1 MIKYTKEVMQEA
13 LENAYSIAEVC
24 RNLNLKPV
32 GGNYNTIHKY
42 CKLYDIDLSH
52 LTGQNWKVNFNL
64 VECKNSDSLE
74 KMLQENTNVHSS
86 HLREKLIAS
95 KLKINVCEVCGCGD
109 SWQNKPITLQLHHV
123 NGDHFDNRIENLQI
137 LCPNCHSQAE
147 GHKKPKTQT
156 KGAQTA
162 FKKHIHELK
171 QCVCKYCGKTFTA
184 DRIDRTRKFCSQNC
198 YREYIKNRNENQM
211 LLIQLE
217 KSKDKKEM
225 LETSLKIIGNCVN
238 DKGLYERNVNKL
250 TTLIFDM
257 QCDKILVEEE
267 LMIKIIDF
275 FRKLLDPYYLT
286 YEEQQ
291 EIVGK
296 IMKKIRES

>member
-1 MIKYTKEVMQEA
+1 MRKYTKEVMQEA

-32 GGNYNTIHKY
+32 GGNYKTIHKY

-52 LTGQNWKVNFNL
+52 LTGQDWKANSNL
-64 VECKNSDSLE
+64 VKCKNSDSLE
-74 KMLQENTNVHSS
+74 KMLQENTDVHSS

-95 KLKINVCEVCGCGD
+95 QLKTNVCEVCGCGD

-123 NGDHFDNRIENLQI
+123 NGDHFDNRIENLRI

-156 KGAQTA
+156 KGTQTA

-198 YREYIKNRNENQM
+198 YREYIKQFGTETIQPRIQYSKWTEEHFIEIMTESKTISELARKLNSHRCTVREY
-211 LLIQLE
+211 LI
-217 KSKDKKEM
+217 KF
-225 LETSLKIIGNCVN
+225 
-238 DKGLYERNVNKL
+238 GLYDEFKL
-250 TTLIFDM
+250 KR
-257 QCDKILVEEE
+257 Q
-267 LMIKIIDF
+267 
-275 FRKLLDPYYLT
+275 
-286 YEEQQ
+286 EQ
-291 EIVGK
+291 K
-296 IMKKIRES
+296 